1 MPRSAPTS
9 TTCSTS
15 CRDPPG
21 PPRRRS
27 GESSLLPRTC
37 CSVSSSSSG
46 ARRSTPERGG
56 LHGFAPSSTVSPI
69 PRSSRRCTAHRRP
82 ASTSTSSC
90 GACARSGRASPAC
103 PTASASSA
111 SWDASSSTPASII
124 SRTAATPSTTSAR
137 PTGVPA
143 TCGGASRWWRRGATL
158 PAAAGSTPFS
168 TPSWPTLPPGSY
180 SRTGATGAAR
190 RRPVPTGAVPRSAS
204 SGWLVRRPEAGAV
217 LATLALASLPP
228 AVPGA
233 APQGRQPHYRWTQKT
248 DTSLAALSPHPTSVT
263 AILAGWAAPNIASR
277 DRCAP
282 RADRELRVFAL
293 TGWLRRVE
301 KVKDDGDW
309 HIELTEGAASPVDSC
324 VVVEIPAPKY
334 GSRYALARAALD
346 SVIGDRKIGRR
357 GVLERPVRARVVGAA
372 FFDGQHR
379 RGGRR
384 SDEIDGE
391 HGRCNSSVRA
401 LWEIHPVYRVM
412 PP

>member
-15 CRDPPG
+15 CRDRPG

-27 GESSLLPRTC
+27 GESWSRPRTC

-56 LHGFAPSSTVSPI
+56 PRGFAPSSTASPI
-69 PRSSRRCTAHRRP
+69 PRSSRRCTAHRPP

-90 GACARSGRASPAC
+90 AACARSGRASPAC

-190 RRPVPTGAVPRSAS
+190 QRPVPTGAAPKSAS
-204 SGWLVRRPEAGAV
+204 SSWPVRRPDAPGALVALV
-217 LATLALASLPP
+217 LAGLHARATPLAA
-228 AVPGA
+228 
-233 APQGRQPHYRWTQKT
+233 QQCREPHYRWTQKT
-248 DTSLAALSPHPTSVT
+248 DTALATLSADPTSVT
-263 AILAGWAAPNIASR
+263 AILATWAPPNLASR
-277 DRCAP
+277 DRCA
-282 RADRELRVFAL
+282 RRTDRELRVYRL
-293 TGWLRRVE
+293 TGWVRRVE

-309 HIELTEGAASPVDSC
+309 HIELTQRADSPADSC
-324 VVVEIPAPKY
+324 VVVER
-334 GSRYALARAALD
+334 SEEHTSELQSLAYLVCRLL
-346 SVIGDRKIGRR
+346 
-357 GVLERPVRARVVGAA
+357 LEKKKTRP
-372 FFDGQHR
+372 
-379 RGGRR
+379 
-384 SDEIDGE
+384 
-391 HGRCNSSVRA
+391 
-401 LWEIHPVYRVM
+401 
-412 PP
+412 

>member
-27 GESSLLPRTC
+27 GESSSLPRTC
-37 CSVSSSSSG
+37 CTALSSSSIG
-46 ARRSTPERGG
+46 RRSTPARGG
-56 LHGFAPSSTVSPI
+56 PRGFARSSTGSPM
-69 PRSSRRCTAHRRP
+69 PRSSQRCTAHRPP

-90 GACARSGRASPAC
+90 AACARSGRVSPAC
-103 PTASASSA
+103 RTASASSA
-111 SWDASSSTPASII
+111 SWDAFSSTPASLI

-143 TCGGASRWWRRGATL
+143 TCGGA
-158 PAAAGSTPFS
+158 
-168 TPSWPTLPPGSY
+168 PSWPTRPPGSY

-233 APQGRQPHYRWTQKT
+233 APQCRQPHYRWTQKT

-282 RADRELRVFAL
+282 RADRELPVFAL
-293 TGWLRRVE
+293 TGWVRRVE

-346 SVIGDRKIGRR
+346 SLLGGRKIRQG
-357 GVLERPVRARVVGAA
+357 GAL
-372 FFDGQHR
+372 DH
-379 RGGRR
+379 
-384 SDEIDGE
+384 
-391 HGRCNSSVRA
+391 
-401 LWEIHPVYRVM
+401 
-412 PP
+412 

>member
-27 GESSLLPRTC
+27 GESSSLPRTC
-37 CSVSSSSSG
+37 CTALSSSSIG
-46 ARRSTPERGG
+46 RRSTPARGG
-56 LHGFAPSSTVSPI
+56 PRGFARSSTGSPM
-69 PRSSRRCTAHRRP
+69 PRSSQRCTAHRPP

-90 GACARSGRASPAC
+90 AACARSGRASPAC
-103 PTASASSA
+103 RTASASSA
-111 SWDASSSTPASII
+111 SS
-124 SRTAATPSTTSAR
+124 AA
-137 PTGVPA
+137 
-143 TCGGASRWWRRGATL
+143 
-158 PAAAGSTPFS
+158 F
-168 TPSWPTLPPGSY
+168 
-180 SRTGATGAAR
+180 
-190 RRPVPTGAVPRSAS
+190 

-233 APQGRQPHYRWTQKT
+233 APQCRQPHYRWTQKT

-282 RADRELRVFAL
+282 RADRELQVFAL
-293 TGWLRRVE
+293 TGWVRRVE

-346 SVIGDRKIGRR
+346 S
-357 GVLERPVRARVVGAA
+357 LL
-372 FFDGQHR
+372 
-379 RGGRR
+379 GG
-384 SDEIDGE
+384 
-391 HGRCNSSVRA
+391 
-401 LWEIHPVYRVM
+401 
-412 PP
+412 